1 MVYVV
6 ESFDWINMRIVQLLF
21 VCVILIGSVVV
32 GKLCIYYI
40 CLYLLVLLYG
50 VCFYGDYYVVFFDVL
65 IVLNICMIFFV
76 FYYGL
81 IKIIGYKKI

>member
-6 ESFDWINMRIVQLLF
+6 ESFDWINMRIVLLFF

-32 GKLCIYYI
+32 GKLCIYI

>member
-6 ESFDWINMRIVQLLF
+6 ESFDWIKMRIVLLFF

-32 GKLCIYYI
+32 GKLCIYI